1 MESLHK
7 KYSTTFCILIIVLL
21 TACKNDIDY
30 EKIRPEILKF
40 SCAQFD
46 SSTVNSTLK
55 NLLEID
61 TARISNGLYLYYNDL
76 GMTYQ
81 GMAAINGQK
90 AYNDLAISCYNK
102 CVTIDK
108 NNGESYYHLCLIYFL
123 NQQHEMAKKYVE
135 PYKKYTEQKSWD
147 TTLINMVEKHN

>member
-1 MESLHK
+1 MELLRK
-7 KYSTTFCILIIVLL
+7 KYLTLFCIIIISLL

-30 EKIRPEILKF
+30 DKIRPEIIKF
-40 SCAQFD
+40 SCQQFS

-61 TARISNGLYLYYNDL
+61 TSRISNGLYSYYYDL

-81 GMAAINGQK
+81 GKAIVEGQK
-90 AYNDLAISCYNK
+90 AYNELAISCYKK

-108 NNGESYYHLCLIYFL
+108 NKGDAYHNLCIIYFL
-123 NQQHEMAKKYVE
+123 NQQHDMAKKYVV
-135 PYKKYTEQKSWD
+135 PYKKYTEKKSWD
-147 TTLINMVEKHN
+147 TTLIHMVENNN